1 MEFNADGGRVF
12 TEEEAAAADESAGR
26 VSLWS
31 EIGPGYFETM
41 GTRIIDGRGFD
52 AGDGRGDETVMV
64 INAQLAE
71 TLWPGQN
78 PIGRSLRL
86 RSPDGEAYRV
96 VGVVETGKYRSIFE
110 DPVAHVYLSAYQHDA
125 ELTTLVLRTSSDPAR
140 LAPAVR
146 ALLQELDDRL
156 PVLET
161 KSLDDLLAGRALL
174 AFRSGASLGGVLG
187 IGSLALAIVG
197 LYGVVTLGVQQ
208 RRREIGLRIALGAA
222 RGTVTSMVL
231 RQGWRPSRWAC

>member
-1 MEFNADGGRVF
+1 M
-12 TEEEAAAADESAGR
+12 
-26 VSLWS
+26 
-31 EIGPGYFETM
+31 
-41 GTRIIDGRGFD
+41 
-52 AGDGRGDETVMV
+52 
-64 INAQLAE
+64 
-71 TLWPGQN
+71 
-78 PIGRSLRL
+78 RL

-110 DPVAHVYLSAYQHDA
+110 DPVAYVYLPAYQHDA
-125 ELTTLVLRTSSDPAR
+125 ELTTLVLRTGSDPAK
-140 LAPAVR
+140 LAPTVR
-146 ALLQELDDRL
+146 AQLQELDDRL

-161 KSLDDLLAGRALL
+161 KTLDDLLAGRALL

-222 RGTVTSMVL
+222 RGTVTGMVL
-231 RQGWRPSRWAC
+231 RQGMAPVALGLLIGTGGALLLNRVASGLLVGAESGDPLTFGSVVATMTLLGAASTYLPARQAARVDPAVALRSE